1 MKKVKIGI
9 IGCGKIASCAHVP
22 GLKAIKN
29 VEITGL
35 FDVKKENAERM
46 KKDNLLDAKIFKS
59 AEELLGSGIDGV
71 VIGTPNST
79 HCPLTLQ
86 ALEKGVNVLVEKP
99 MAVNLA
105 EADKMIVLAGKKKL
119 YLQVNQSLRF
129 NNIYGKMK
137 QLIDKKTIGDIIHI
151 RCLRASSGSPDKGWS
166 PGAKWFIQKS
176 FGGGIVMD
184 IAVHMADMMGWYAG
198 DIKSVYAVNK
208 IRGKDSE
215 VTDNVNA
222 IVDFENGATGCLEL
236 SWTFPAG
243 AGYLEIY
250 GTEGI
255 IRQGFNPSGDI
266 EIAAKSKK
274 FRKIK
279 AGKVKNSYEC
289 FILGILG
296 KPQTNPVEVGRKAL
310 AICSAIIESGEKKKP
325 IALKVK

>member
-9 IGCGKIASCAHVP
+9 IGCGKIARCAHVP

-35 FDVKKENAERM
+35 FDAKKENAESM
-46 KKDNLLDAKIFKS
+46 KKEHSLNAKIFKS
-59 AEELLGSGIDGV
+59 AEELLKSGIDGV
-71 VIGTPNST
+71 MIGTPNST
-79 HCPLTLQ
+79 HCPLTLL
-86 ALEKGVNVLVEKP
+86 ALENGVNVLVEKP
-99 MAVNLA
+99 MSVNLA
-105 EADKMIVLAGKKKL
+105 EADKMIALAKKKDL

-129 NNIYGKMK
+129 NNLYGKVK
-137 QLIDKKTIGDIIHI
+137 QLIDKKIIGDIIHM

-222 IVDFENGATGCLEL
+222 VFDFESGATGCLEL

-255 IRQGFNPSGDI
+255 IRHGFNPSGDI
-266 EIAAKSKK
+266 EIAPKGKK
-274 FRKIK
+274 FRKVKASKIK
-279 AGKVKNSYEC
+279 DSYQC
-289 FILGILG
+289 FILGIGG
-296 KPQTNPVEVGRKAL
+296 KPQTSATEVGRKAL

-325 IALKVK
+325 VPVKYK

>member
-1 MKKVKIGI
+1 MKKIKIGI
-9 IGCGKIASCAHVP
+9 IGCGKIARAAHVP

-35 FDVKKENAERM
+35 FDAKKENAESM
-46 KKDNLLDAKIFKS
+46 KKEHSLDAKIFKS
-59 AEELLGSGIDGV
+59 AEELLKSGIDGV
-71 VIGTPNST
+71 MIGTPNST

-86 ALEKGVNVLVEKP
+86 ALENNVSVLVEKP

-105 EADKMIVLAGKKKL
+105 EADKMIALAKKKGL

-129 NNIYGKMK
+129 LPLYVKIK
-137 QLIDKKTIGDIIHI
+137 QLIDKKTIGDIVHM
-151 RCLRASSGSPDKGWS
+151 RCLRASSGSPDKNWS
-166 PGAKWFIQKS
+166 KGAKWFIQKS

-198 DIKSVYAVNK
+198 NIKSVYSVNK

-222 IVDFENGATGCLEL
+222 VFDFESGATGCLEL

-255 IRQGFNPSGDI
+255 IRHGFNPSGDI
-266 EIAAKSKK
+266 EIAANGKK
-274 FRKIK
+274 FKKIK
-279 AGKVKNSYEC
+279 AGKIKDSYQC
-289 FILGILG
+289 FILGICG
-296 KPQTNPVEVGRKAL
+296 KPQTCATEVGRKAL
-310 AICSAIIESGEKKKP
+310 AICSAIIESDEKKKSVP
-325 IALKVK
+325 VKYK